1 MIGPAIRIPV
11 GPGSR
16 ALAGTDIPTIA
27 LVLLGTLALGVIIAT
42 VYRVTHRGLSYSQ
55 AFQFSLVLL
64 SLLAATIMMV
74 ASTGIIPAVGII
86 GGFSLI
92 RFRTPVKDPKDMAY
106 ILFSLAVGLAMGIR
120 LYPLAA
126 MATGLICA
134 VIIVLTR
141 LNFGLT
147 SEHESIIR
155 LTCTARAGEP
165 VQTEPFE
172 ATLARTAQ
180 SHHLLS
186 AVGQDTRMELTYG
199 VRPRRGSTSLT
210 VLEALRAEPTVE
222 HAELFDAKH
231 QVEF

>member
-1 MIGPAIRIPV
+1 VIAVGIQIPL
-11 GPGSR
+11 GPGARS
-16 ALAGTDIPTIA
+16 LAGTDAPTIA
-27 LVLLGTLALGVIIAT
+27 LVLLGTLAFGVIIAT

-106 ILFSLAVGLAMGIR
+106 ILFSLAIGLAMGIR
-120 LYPLAA
+120 LYYLAA
-126 MATGLICA
+126 IATALICA

-155 LTCTARAGEP
+155 LTCLARTGDA

-172 ATLARTAQ
+172 AALARVAQ

-199 VRPRRGSTSLT
+199 IRPRRGSTSLA
-210 VLEALRAEPTVE
+210 VMEALRAEPTVE